1 MVASGTNLQNT
12 DWAAAGALIVVIL
25 ALGETARR
33 GWQAPDLLYAHY
45 RDNRAQTK
53 ASLDADHILP
63 ELASLVADVNREVSL
78 SVGATEALTD
88 VQTLLDNLQ
97 WAGYRDRLD
106 RLSHLYADYGLVD
119 RLFDAAVAWARR
131 KAVGSGAAAVSLL
144 VLAIPLVFTSPP
156 IPALAVGLASVVL
169 VLSTVGVVVCWAL
182 EVSARNRLGRL
193 FRTYE

>member
-1 MVASGTNLQNT
+1 MVASTSNLHGT
-12 DWAAAGALIVVIL
+12 DWAAAAVLTVLIL

-63 ELASLVADVNREVSL
+63 QLANLVADVNREVSQ

-131 KAVGSGAAAVSLL
+131 KAVGSGTAAVSLL
-144 VLAIPLVFTSPP
+144 VVSIPIVFTSTP
-156 IPALAVGLASVVL
+156 IPPPAVGIASIVLAVSAVAL
-169 VLSTVGVVVCWAL
+169 VVCWVL
-182 EVSARNRLGRL
+182 EISARNRLGRL